1 MTLAQL
7 EYIIAV
13 DTYGSFVAAAEQCF
27 VTQPTL
33 SMQVQ
38 KLEENLN
45 VKIFDRSKHPVSATP
60 LGRKI
65 IQQARIV
72 LTESKKIEDL
82 LQDDKGVF
90 SGDVKIGVIPT
101 AAPYL
106 LPHILPELKSK
117 FPDLHIYIWEYTSD
131 KIIKLLKNGT
141 LDCGI
146 LSTPLHESELKEDP
160 LFYETFV
167 AYVSDSSPL
176 IKKKLLH
183 SKDIADERLWLLNE
197 GHCMRGQV
205 LNICN
210 YRNQQREGELLEYN
224 TGSIESLKRMVDVNG
239 GVTILPELS
248 VQFYSEDIL
257 ENIRYFTS
265 PEPVREMS
273 IVTPQVFAKK
283 QIINGI
289 KEIILNYVPEKF
301 KTIKKKELMTF
312 KLS

>member
-13 DTYGSFVAAAEQCF
+13 DTYGSFVAAAEKCF

-33 SMQVQ
+33 SMQIQ
-38 KLEENLN
+38 KLEESLDA
-45 VKIFDRSKHPVSATP
+45 KLFDRSKHPVAATEV
-60 LGRKI
+60 GEKI
-65 IQQARIV
+65 IHQARIV
-72 LTESKKIEDL
+72 LTESKKITDL
-82 LQDDKGVF
+82 VQDSRGIF
-90 SGDVKIGVIPT
+90 NGDLKIGVIPT

-106 LPHILPELKSK
+106 LPHILPELKRK
-117 FPDLHIYIWEYTSD
+117 YPKLHIYIWEYTSD

-146 LSTPLHESELKEDP
+146 LSTPLHDSELKEDP

-167 AYVSDSSPL
+167 AYVSESSGL
-176 IKKKLLH
+176 YKKTQVK
-183 SKDIADERLWLLNE
+183 SKDIIEEKLWLLNE

-210 YRNQQREGELLEYN
+210 YRNLQSADQFLEYN

-239 GVTILPELS
+239 GVTIIPELS
-248 VQFYSEDIL
+248 IQYYTEDIL
-257 ENIRYFTS
+257 ENIRYFHH

-273 IVTPQVFAKK
+273 IVTPHVFAKK
-283 QIINGI
+283 RVIAGVKNV
-289 KEIILNYVPEKF
+289 ILDYVPDKF
-301 KTIKKKELMTF
+301 KTKKKKNLMTF
-312 KLS
+312 EL